1 MSTALTHAEDTQIT
15 ASNGR
20 IALEPNPRRIRAFFA
35 GHAVAD
41 TTRSVYLFER
51 GRLPMYYIPLADV
64 RTEFLVPTSTTTHC
78 PWKGDATYWTIEIG
92 DRRAE
97 DAVWTYPE
105 QFDGSLDLSE
115 YVAFYWDR
123 MDAWYEEDQQVFVHA
138 RDPYVR
144 IDALP
149 SSRHVQVFVGD
160 VLVAETRRPRL
171 LFETGLPTRY
181 YIPRIDVRS
190 EYFAPSPT
198 TTACPYKAL
207 RRICRSP
214 AQPNSLRSRIW
225 RGSIR
230 SLPPKRPGST
240 TTCRSFPNA
249 SARSWWTVPKSERC
263 WSREGV
269 GAYPTATGDCGIRSS
284 AVSSRRSCTHTIA
297 VATEK
302 TNPAMHTPF
311 QPYDFHTTDPTAEP
325 TAAPTK

>member
-20 IALEPNPRRIRAFFA
+20 IALEPNPPAEFEPSSLVTPSQTPLVRYTFSNAAACRC
-35 GHAVAD
+35 
-41 TTRSVYLFER
+41 TTSPPR
-51 GRLPMYYIPLADV
+51 GR

-149 SSRHVQVFVGD
+149 LVPPRPGFCRRRTGRRDETTQTALRNRTAHA
-160 VLVAETRRPRL
+160 VLHSENRRSQRVLCAVPPDHH
-171 LFETGLPTRY
+171 GLPPLQGTASY
-181 YIPRIDVRS
+181 LS
-190 EYFAPSPT
+190 FTGTTELAPIEDLAWFYPF
-198 TTACPYKAL
+198 TTAEASG
-207 RRICRSP
+207 IDDHV
-214 AQPNSLRSRIW
+214 
-225 RGSIR
+225 
-230 SLPPKRPGST
+230 
-240 TTCRSFPNA
+240 SFYP
-249 SARSWWTVPKSERC
+249 ER
-263 WSREGV
+263 V
-269 GAYPTATGDCGIRSS
+269 GKILVDG
-284 AVSSRRSCTHTIA
+284 
-297 VATEK
+297 
-302 TNPAMHTPF
+302 
-311 QPYDFHTTDPTAEP
+311 AEI
-325 TAAPTK
+325 

>member
-20 IALEPNPRRIRAFFA
+20 IALESNPRRIRAFFA

-149 SSRHVQVFVGD
+149 SSRHVRVFVGD

-181 YIPRIDVRS
+181 YIPRIDVHS

-198 TTACPYKAL
+198 TTACPYKGTASYL
-207 RRICRSP
+207 SFT
-214 AQPNSLRSRIW
+214 
-225 RGSIR
+225 G
-230 SLPPKRPGST
+230 T
-240 TTCRSFPNA
+240 TELAPIEDLAWF
-249 SARSWWTVPKSERC
+249 
-263 WSREGV
+263 
-269 GAYPTATGDCGIRSS
+269 YPFT
-284 AVSSRRSCTHTIA
+284 
-297 VATEK
+297 
-302 TNPAMHTPF
+302 
-311 QPYDFHTTDPTAEP
+311 TAEASGIDDHVSFYP
-325 TAAPTK
+325 ERVGKILVDGAEI

>member
-1 MSTALTHAEDTQIT
+1 MGRTTLPISGAFANVHSTDSRRRHTDHSFQRADRTGAE
-15 ASNGR
+15 
-20 IALEPNPRRIRAFFA
+20 PRRIRAFFA

-149 SSRHVQVFVGD
+149 RPATSRSLSATYWSPRRDDPDCSSKPDCPRGTTFRESTFAAST
-160 VLVAETRRPRL
+160 LRRPRPPRPA
-171 LFETGLPTRY
+171 PTR
-181 YIPRIDVRS
+181 
-190 EYFAPSPT
+190 
-198 TTACPYKAL
+198 AL

-230 SLPPKRPGST
+230 SLPPEASGIDDHV
-240 TTCRSFPNA
+240 SFYP
-249 SARSWWTVPKSERC
+249 ER
-263 WSREGV
+263 V
-269 GAYPTATGDCGIRSS
+269 GKILVDG
-284 AVSSRRSCTHTIA
+284 
-297 VATEK
+297 
-302 TNPAMHTPF
+302 
-311 QPYDFHTTDPTAEP
+311 AEI
-325 TAAPTK
+325 